1 MANLASN
8 HFQTASA
15 TDAGRRRT
23 LNEDSLGMFVP
34 VDRQQRQTWG
44 SLYVVADGM
53 GGHQAGAIASDRVV
67 RKVLDEYYY
76 GRHQS
81 PHPGKRLQAAIQS
94 ANQDTYLLQRE
105 RQEWTGMGST
115 VVAVVV
121 MDNGESWIGNVGDS
135 RAYYISPQGIRQ
147 LTEDHTWVNEQVKQG
162 FISPGEAQGHQW
174 RHRLHESIGRR
185 SLTRMDIQHIRLS
198 EGDSLLLTTDGLTD
212 VVKEAEIRELVL
224 GHSPQA
230 AVERLIALANW
241 RGGPD
246 NITVL
251 LITRPA
257 PANPRVARRE
267 LAERAEKQARPIRP
281 PIKALW
287 LLIMVVLAVALISLT
302 GSAPPGTDI
311 FNSGQMATGAVPDNQ
326 TGADQAEGEFPAVV
340 TAPPTS
346 TRIRQAAHPAA
357 TIPPT
362 STRMPTQT
370 PTPTRQP
377 PTATATATPLP
388 LTPEGSLTATGM
400 AEQVTPAAT
409 LPMETAVAT
418 VPADITPAVPIPG
431 TNDDDDSIRTH

>member
-1 MANLASN
+1 MANLANN

-76 GRHQS
+76 GRYQS
-81 PHPGKRLQAAIQS
+81 PHPSKRLQAAIQS
-94 ANQDTYLLQRE
+94 ANHDTYLLQRE

-185 SLTRMDIQHIRLS
+185 SLTRMDIQHIWLS
-198 EGDSLLLTTDGLTD
+198 QGDSLLLTTDGLTD
-212 VVKEAEIRELVL
+212 VVTEAEIRELVL

-257 PANPRVARRE
+257 TSNSTIISKRRS
-267 LAERAEKQARPIRP
+267 AKSAEKQARPLRS

-287 LLIMVVLAVALISLT
+287 LLIMVVLAVALISLI

-311 FNSGQMATGAVPDNQ
+311 FYSGPMATSAVPDNQ
-326 TGADQAEGEFPAVV
+326 TGADQAEGKFPVVV

-346 TRIRQAAHPAA
+346 TRIRQAAHLAA
-357 TIPPT
+357 TMPPT

-377 PTATATATPLP
+377 PTATATPLP

-400 AEQVTPAAT
+400 AEPVTPTAT
-409 LPMETAVAT
+409 LPMVTAVAT
-418 VPADITPAVPIPG
+418 VPADITPAVTIPG